1 MVSGS
6 ETTTQ
11 EIWDMASL
19 RDLIDMLE
27 EAAVELGD
35 DAEVRLMTQHNWP
48 FEYSIFGLAR
58 GEDINAS
65 EDDDDDDVE
74 DDNVLYIVEGTQ
86 LGYGSKRAW
95 EVATQL

>member
-1 MVSGS
+1 
-6 ETTTQ
+6 
-11 EIWDMASL
+11 MASL

-27 EAAVELGD
+27 EAAVEMGD

-48 FEYSIFGLAR
+48 FENSIFGLAR

-65 EDDDDDDVE
+65 EDDEDDDVE

>member
-1 MVSGS
+1 
-6 ETTTQ
+6 
-11 EIWDMASL
+11 MASL

-27 EAAVELGD
+27 EAAVEMGD

-48 FEYSIFGLAR
+48 FENSIFGLASGR
-58 GEDINAS
+58 DINAS
-65 EDDDDDDVE
+65 EDGEDDDVDSE
-74 DDNVLYIVEGTQ
+74 NVLYIVEGTQ

>member
-1 MVSGS
+1 
-6 ETTTQ
+6 
-11 EIWDMASL
+11 MASL

-48 FEYSIFGLAR
+48 FENSIFGLASGR
-58 GEDINAS
+58 DINAS
-65 EDDDDDDVE
+65 EDGEDDDVDSE
-74 DDNVLYIVEGTQ
+74 NVLYILEGTQ